1 MFSIEQRWK
10 AIELFI
16 KYDHSYAAVTWE
28 LGYPDRHT
36 LYKLVEGLREAC
48 GKARSPYLR
57 RGNSMP
63 KNEKTQS
70 FDLNIEDVL
79 SHWCV
84 KDAIREFIANAIDE
98 TVLSKCAQPEVE
110 YNSQKRMCLIRDY
123 GRGLEVSHLTQNES
137 IEKAEAS
144 GVIGR
149 FGVGLK
155 DALAVLYEHGAS
167 VTIDSCH
174 MHMTLEKMNKHGFD
188 IPTLHAVIQDSTQPD
203 STGTL
208 VRIENVSQQDVLE
221 AKEMFLRFNGAVSL
235 YSGDC
240 GDIIASDNGPTYVY
254 VNGLRIAEDESLKF
268 SYNITKLDSKLRK
281 NLNRERNAVGRTA
294 YTGSIKKILLSCE
307 SDEVWDDIAADLTKE
322 ASGRCAEAGWSDIC
336 AKAAEHLNKS
346 NDDHHVFMTQEE
358 RNQLTAVQVE
368 KIQNQGREVTIIPRS
383 AKEKAFDFIST
394 MEDVEEE
401 YKNSFEFEFID
412 PMQLSSVEREV
423 WNDIAQVDEL
433 VKKRFGKP
441 MPRCLVSETM
451 MSEDARGP
459 KASGLWSPQEQA
471 IIVKRSALDSRNDFL
486 GTLLHEYCHYLSGCT
501 DNTRGFEN
509 ALTDMC
515 GVLAES
521 LFDKQSAD
529 SEPEI
534 YAKPSR
540 KSFFGKL
547 LGR

>member
-1 MFSIEQRWK
+1 
-10 AIELFI
+10 
-16 KYDHSYAAVTWE
+16 
-28 LGYPDRHT
+28 
-36 LYKLVEGLREAC
+36 
-48 GKARSPYLR
+48 
-57 RGNSMP
+57 
-63 KNEKTQS
+63 
-70 FDLNIEDVL
+70 
-79 SHWCV
+79 
-84 KDAIREFIANAIDE
+84 
-98 TVLSKCAQPEVE
+98 
-110 YNSQKRMCLIRDY
+110 
-123 GRGLEVSHLTQNES
+123 
-137 IEKAEAS
+137 
-144 GVIGR
+144 
-149 FGVGLK
+149 
-155 DALAVLYEHGAS
+155 
-167 VTIDSCH
+167 
-174 MHMTLEKMNKHGFD
+174 MTLEKMNKHGFD
-188 IPTLHAVIQDSTQPD
+188 IPTLHAVIQDSTQLD
-203 STGTL
+203 SAGTL

-294 YTGSIKKILLSCE
+294 YTDSIKKILLSCE

-401 YKNSFEFEFID
+401 YMNSFEFEFID

-534 YAKPSR
+534 HAKPSR